1 MKLIEGLVVMET
13 AGETVAVP
21 TGAAAER
28 LHGVIRLNETGKVI
42 FEALA
47 EGLDADAAAKRL
59 TEQYDVDGETARRDA
74 AAIVDS
80 LRKAGLIEE

>member
-42 FEALA
+42 FETLA

-59 TEQYDVDGETARRDA
+59 AEQYDVDEETARRDV
-74 AAIVDS
+74 AAIVES